1 MGEQQATTPVVG
13 RPLERLEDPALL
25 TGRGRFADDLAVKA
39 ATRHAAVLRSPH
51 AHARLVR
58 VDVDEALALDGV
70 DAVLTGEDVRARST
84 PFIVS
89 VRQPMEHWAVAVDRV
104 RHVGEPVAVVV
115 ARDRYRA
122 EDALERIQVEYEP
135 LSVVVDPEVAA
146 QEDAPLLHPA
156 VGSNVVSDRTFRYGD
171 PEGAF
176 ASAFR
181 RVGLKVRYPRSSC
194 TPIECGVIVAEYDPA
209 EDAYDVLA
217 NFQGPFTLHPVMAR
231 ALGVPGTRLRLRT
244 PADSGG
250 SFGVKQA
257 LFPYIVG
264 MCLAARKAGC
274 PVKWVEDRLENL
286 TATTSSTN
294 RVTEIYAAVSEA
306 GDVLAL
312 RFDQLEDCGAYLR
325 APEPA
330 TLYRMHGTLTGPYR
344 VQHLEVR
351 NRVVLTNKTPTG
363 LNRGFGGPQLYFA
376 LERLMQRV
384 ARELGLEPLGV
395 IRRNLIP
402 AGSFPYRAPAG
413 SLLDSGDYPAAVG
426 RAMEEGGL
434 AELETRRERARRE
447 GRLYGIGYA
456 AVVEPSISNMGYIT
470 TVLTPEER
478 HRAGP
483 KGGGA
488 AVATLSIDPVGAV
501 AVSIDS
507 TPQGQGHRTAIAQV
521 VGEVLGLAPEEIAV
535 NVEHDTLKDPWSIAS
550 GNYSSRFSGAVAG
563 AAHRAAVRVRARL
576 ARMAS
581 AQLNVA
587 PEQLGFA
594 DGRIYA
600 LGNPENSVPLRRVAG
615 AAHWSPGSLPEGVEP
630 GVRET
635 EFWSM
640 PELEPPDDADRVNS
654 SGAYGFIFDYCGLE
668 VDADTGQVRID
679 RYVTMHDP
687 GRILNPALVDGQVR
701 GGFAHALGAALYES
715 LAYGE
720 DGSFASGSFADYLV
734 PTANEV
740 PDPIILHMESPS
752 PFTPLGAKGVGEGNC
767 MSTPVCIAN
776 AVADALDV
784 GDVELPLTPARVA
797 ALIHGAER
805 APSGRVKTAAAEP
818 AAAEGGLTGEG
829 AATVPATPEEV
840 WGVLLDPAALAAVVP
855 GCRHLEAVGDHRYRG
870 QLDLGV
876 GPVRGRFTAEVRYS
890 DLDEPRS
897 LTLSGSSESALGSSA
912 ASGRIEL
919 VPVDGGTRVR
929 YRYRAEVGG
938 KLAAVGGRMLQG
950 VARKLIGQFFE
961 RLAAQAGGEPAPR
974 PRGWWRRLLA
984 WLGIRR

>member
-1 MGEQQATTPVVG
+1 MGEQQAVTSLVG
-13 RPLERLEDPALL
+13 RPLERLEDAALL
-25 TGRGRFADDLAVKA
+25 AGRGRFADDLAVTP

-51 AHARLVR
+51 AHARLLR
-58 VDVDEALALDGV
+58 VDAQEALALEGV
-70 DAVLTGEDVRARST
+70 DAVLTGEDVRAWST
-84 PFIVS
+84 PFMVS
-89 VRQPMEHWAVAVDRV
+89 VRQPMEHWAVAVGRV
-104 RHVGEPVAVVV
+104 RHAGEPVAVVV

-122 EDALERIQVEYEP
+122 EDALDRIAVEYEP
-135 LSVVVDPEVAA
+135 LPVAVDPEAAAA
-146 QEDAPLLHPA
+146 QDAPLLHPD

-171 PEGAF
+171 PDGAF
-176 ASAFR
+176 AAAPR
-181 RVGLKVRYPRSSC
+181 RIGLKLRYPRSAC
-194 TPIECGVIVAEYDPA
+194 TPIECGVVVAEYDPA
-209 EDAYDVLA
+209 QDAYDVLA

-231 ALGVPGTRLRLRT
+231 SLGVPGSRLRLRT

-286 TATTSSTN
+286 TAATSSTN
-294 RVTEIYAAVSEA
+294 RVTEIEAAVSEA
-306 GDVLAL
+306 GEVLAL

-330 TLYRMHGTLTGPYR
+330 TLYRMHGTLSGPYR
-344 VQHLEVR
+344 VRHLAVR

-363 LNRGFGGPQLYFA
+363 LNRGFGGPQVYFA
-376 LERLMQRV
+376 LERLMERI
-384 ARELGLEPLGV
+384 ARELELDPLEV

-413 SLLDSGDYPAAVG
+413 SLLDSGDYPAALA
-426 RAMEEGGL
+426 RAIEEGGL
-434 AELETRRERARRE
+434 AELKARRERARRE
-447 GRLYGIGYA
+447 GRCYGIGYA

-478 HRAGP
+478 RRAGP
-483 KGGGA
+483 KGGGT
-488 AVATLSIDPVGAV
+488 AVATVSIDPVGSV
-501 AVSIDS
+501 AVGIDS

-521 VGEVLGLAPEEIAV
+521 VGEVLGLAPEGITV
-535 NVEHDTLKDPWSIAS
+535 NVEHDTLKDAWSIAS

-563 AAHRAAVRVRARL
+563 AAYRAALDVRARL
-576 ARMAS
+576 AGMAS

-587 PEQLGFA
+587 PEQVGFGG
-594 DGRIYA
+594 GRIYA
-600 LGNPENSVPLRRVAG
+600 LGNPENSLPLRRVAG
-615 AAHWSPGSLPEGVEP
+615 AAHWSPGALPEGEAP

-635 EFWSM
+635 AFWSM
-640 PELEPPDDADRVNS
+640 PELEPPDDADRINS

-668 VDADTGQVRID
+668 VDADTGRVRID

-687 GRILNPALVDGQVR
+687 GRILNPELVNGQVR

-720 DGSFASGSFADYLV
+720 DGSFAAGSFMDYLV

-776 AVADALDV
+776 ALADALDV
-784 GDVELPLTPARVA
+784 RDVELPLTPARVA
-797 ALIHGAER
+797 ALTHGAER
-805 APSGRVKTAAAEP
+805 APAARVQAKAP
-818 AAAEGGLTGEG
+818 ASTEGGLAGEG
-829 AATVPATPEEV
+829 AATVPATPEAV
-840 WGVLLDPAALAAVVP
+840 WRVLLDPEALAAVVP
-855 GCRHLEAVGDHRYRG
+855 GCRRLEALGDHRYRG
-870 QLDLGV
+870 QLELGV

-890 DLDEPRS
+890 DLDEPHS
-897 LTLSGSSESALGSSA
+897 LTLSGSSESGLGSSA
-912 ASGRIEL
+912 ARGRIEL
-919 VPVDGGTRVR
+919 APVAGGTRVR

-938 KLAAVGGRMLQG
+938 KLAAVGGRMLEG
-950 VARKLIGQFFE
+950 AARKVIGQFFE
-961 RLAAQAGGEPAPR
+961 RLAAQAGGEAAPR
-974 PRGWWRRLLA
+974 PIGGWRRLLA
-984 WLGIRR
+984 RLGMRR

>member
-1 MGEQQATTPVVG
+1 MGEQQAITALVG
-13 RPLERLEDPALL
+13 RPVERLEDAALL
-25 TGRGRFADDLAVKA
+25 TGRGRFADDLAVTP

-51 AHARLVR
+51 AHARILR
-58 VDVDEALALDGV
+58 VDAEQALALEGV
-70 DAVLTGEDVRARST
+70 EAVLTGEDVRAWSA
-84 PFIVS
+84 PFMVG

-122 EDALERIQVEYEP
+122 EDALDRIRVEYEP
-135 LSVVVDPEVAA
+135 LPVVVDPETAA
-146 QEDAPLLHPA
+146 GADAPLLHPD

-171 PEGAF
+171 PDAAF

-181 RVGLKVRYPRSSC
+181 RVGLEVRYPRSAC

-209 EDAYDVLA
+209 GDAYDVLA

-257 LFPYIVG
+257 LFPYIVA
-264 MCLAARKAGC
+264 MCLAARKAGR

-286 TATTSSTN
+286 TAMTSSTN
-294 RVTEIYAAVSEA
+294 RVTAIEAAVSEA
-306 GDVLAL
+306 GEVFAL

-344 VQHLEVR
+344 VQHLAVR

-376 LERLMQRV
+376 LERLMQRI
-384 ARELGLEPLGV
+384 ARELELDPLDV
-395 IRRNLIP
+395 IRRNLVA

-413 SLLDSGDYPAAVG
+413 SLLDSGDYPAAVA
-426 RAMEEGGL
+426 RAVEEGGL
-434 AELETRRERARRE
+434 AELQARRERARRE

-478 HRAGP
+478 RRAGP

-488 AVATLSIDPVGAV
+488 AVATVSIDPVGAV

-535 NVEHDTLKDPWSIAS
+535 QVEHDTLKDAWSIAS

-563 AAHRAAVRVRARL
+563 AAHRAAVKVRARL

-587 PEQLGFA
+587 PEQLGFGG
-594 DGRIYA
+594 GRIYA

-630 GVRET
+630 GMRET

-640 PELEPPDDADRVNS
+640 PELEPPDDADRINS

-668 VDADTGQVRID
+668 VDADTGRVRID
-679 RYVTMHDP
+679 RYVTLHDP
-687 GRILNPALVDGQVR
+687 GRIINPELVDGQVR

-715 LAYGE
+715 FVYGE
-720 DGSFASGSFADYLV
+720 DGSFASGSFMDYLV

-784 GDVELPLTPARVA
+784 RDIELPLTPPRVA
-797 ALIHGAER
+797 ALVHGAER
-805 APSGRVKTAAAEP
+805 APSERVQAQAPPEP
-818 AAAEGGLTGEG
+818 AAEGGLTGEG
-829 AATVPATPEEV
+829 TASVPAAPEEV
-840 WGVLLDPAALAAVVP
+840 WRVLLDPAALAAVIP
-855 GCRHLEAVGDHRYRG
+855 GCRELEALGDHRYRG
-870 QLDLGV
+870 QLELGV

-912 ASGRIEL
+912 ATGRIEL
-919 VPVDGGTRVR
+919 APADGGTRVR

-950 VARKLIGQFFE
+950 VARRLIGQFFE
-961 RLAAQAGGEPAPR
+961 RLAAQAGGEAPPR
-974 PRGWWRRLLA
+974 PRGWWRRLRA
-984 WLGIRR
+984 WLGLQR